1 MNFVASCFASDQNVE
16 EERTLEKESNN
27 TSTTTTK
34 EICFLFLSVASVFF
48 SAVERSLVKDLDPDR
63 Q

>member
-34 EICFLFLSVASVFF
+34 EICFLFLSVASVF
-48 SAVERSLVKDLDPDR
+48 SLRLKEV
-63 Q
+63 